1 MFFNFGFSEP
11 LTVTLEQYIGNA
23 LVHSQQLSAPPE
35 FLQVQFMQLVQQVA
49 SQSQPMKIRMVRYE
63 DVWNQF
69 DKEWKKL
76 ELDVVFQNW
85 KDDDV
90 DEKES

>member
-1 MFFNFGFSEP
+1 MFFNFGFSEL

-35 FLQVQFMQLVQQVA
+35 FLQAQFIQLVQQVA

-63 DVWNQF
+63 DVWSQI
-69 DKEWKKL
+69 DQEWKKL
-76 ELDVVFQNW
+76 ELDIEFKNW
-85 KDDDV
+85 KDDE
-90 DEKES
+90 DE

>member
-1 MFFNFGFSEP
+1 MFFNFGFSESMEV
-11 LTVTLEQYIGNA
+11 LLEQYIGNA

-35 FLQVQFMQLVQQVA
+35 ILQAQFMQLIQQVA

-76 ELDVVFQNW
+76 ELDVTFQNW
-85 KDDDV
+85 EDDAD
-90 DEKES
+90 

>member
-23 LVHSQQLSAPPE
+23 CVSRQKLSAPPE
-35 FLQVQFMQLVQQVA
+35 ILQAQFMQLVQQVA
-49 SQSQPMKIRMVRYE
+49 SQSQPMKIRMVRHK

-69 DKEWKKL
+69 DQEWKKL

-85 KDDDV
+85 EDD
-90 DEKES
+90 EE

>member
-11 LTVTLEQYIGNA
+11 IAVTLEQYIGNA

-35 FLQVQFMQLVQQVA
+35 ILQAQFMQLVQQVA

-63 DVWNQF
+63 DIWSQI
-69 DKEWKKL
+69 DQEWKRL
-76 ELDVVFQNW
+76 ELGIMFQNW
-85 KDDDV
+85 KE
-90 DEKES
+90 DE